1 MTDLINTVASW
12 PAVAEHV
19 PETMNAMVFREFGD
33 PDVLHMETVPV
44 PDIGPDEIL
53 VKVGAVSIGRLLDL
67 VARSGK
73 HPYASFTFPHILGG
87 DHAGT
92 VAAVG
97 ASVSEFTVGDHVAI
111 FPLVV
116 LGDDEYTRTGRSDL
130 SPNVQIIGTH
140 RPGAYAEYV
149 SVPAANASVVPDGVA
164 PAQASAL
171 ASVGAV
177 ATNQFA
183 RVGGIGAGSRVVV
196 QGASSALGLTTA
208 LLAKHL
214 GCEVVVS
221 SRHESKRKTLR
232 ELGFEHVFD
241 AIDDDFSDRVR
252 GAFGGG
258 ADLIV
263 DNLGAP
269 LVWEHGFDSL
279 RPGGA
284 MVSSGAFLGHTV
296 PLNLQKLYTTGIRVV
311 GVRTGTPESVAELWR
326 EVGRGFR
333 TVVDRSFPLHDAPDA
348 HRYVEHGDNVGK
360 VVLIP

>member
-1 MTDLINTVASW
+1 MTESILTESPWPDLAGG
-12 PAVAEHV
+12 V
-19 PETMNAMVFREFGD
+19 PTTMNAMVFREFGG
-33 PDVLHMETVPV
+33 PEVLKMETVPV
-44 PDIGPDEIL
+44 PDIGPDDVL
-53 VKVGAVSIGRLLDL
+53 VKVGAVSVGRLLDL

-73 HPYASFTFPHILGG
+73 HPYATFTFPHILGA

-97 ASVSEFTVGDHVAI
+97 SAVSGLKVGEHVAI
-111 FPLVV
+111 FPGVV
-116 LGDDEYTRTGRSDL
+116 IGEDEYTRSGRSDL
-130 SPNVQIIGTH
+130 SPLVQVIGTH
-140 RPGAYAEYV
+140 RPGAYAEYAA
-149 SVPAANASVVPDGVA
+149 VPAANASLVPDGVG
-164 PAQASAL
+164 PEQASAL

-177 ATNQFA
+177 ATNQFS
-183 RVGGIGAGSRVVV
+183 RVGGVVKGSRVVV

-214 GCEVVVS
+214 GAEVVVS
-221 SRHESKRKTLR
+221 SRHESKRRRLR
-232 ELGFEHVFD
+232 EIGFEHVFD
-241 AIDDDFSDRVR
+241 AVDDDFTDKVKV
-252 GAFGGG
+252 AFGGG

-284 MVSSGAFLGHTV
+284 IVSSGAFLGHVV

-311 GVRTGTPESVAELWR
+311 GVRTGTPESVGELWKQ
-326 EVGRGFR
+326 VGLGFR
-333 TVVDRSFPLHDAPDA
+333 TVVDRSFALADAPES
-348 HRYVEHGDNVGK
+348 HRYVERGDNVGK